1 MIIYLYYKNVI
12 FWYFNKKKRWKIR
25 TKILKSIQKAWNK
38 KIFILKDCL
47 CNKEIIKKKK
57 SEFMRSRKE
66 FGMQCKES

>member
-1 MIIYLYYKNVI
+1 MKNSYQNFKKYK
-12 FWYFNKKKRWKIR
+12 
-25 TKILKSIQKAWNK
+25 NK